1 MDLKKNRK
9 SIDRKIF
16 GSALVYLI
24 KGTAN
29 SWPHNET
36 QTKKCL
42 QAGKGGSDVI
52 REFLGDNGEA
62 GGEKCRISYSLD
74 DSNHERKDY
83 KGIMA
88 VHLVQQT
95 EEDGAGSCR

>member
-1 MDLKKNRK
+1 M
-9 SIDRKIF
+9 
-16 GSALVYLI
+16 AYLI

-95 EEDGAGSCR
+95 EEDGAGSCRQDAAVEQ